1 MYLAY
6 LFVIALLV
14 CIDQYT
20 KQIVITYLG
29 IGEKLEII
37 PNLFYI
43 NHVRNTGAAWSLFDG
58 QRTLFI
64 IITILAV
71 LGFSYLLFSK
81 KENKLI
87 IKISYLLIIG
97 GAIGNLIDR
106 ISYGF
111 VIDFLDFYIFNYDYP
126 VFNVAD
132 IFLVIGVI
140 LYFISIIL
148 ENTNAK
154 N

>member
-71 LGFSYLLFSK
+71 LSFSYLLFSK